1 MKKGRKKGPKAPG
14 QGRKRDCCL
23 PMSFFTP
30 ISLLHRLLLPFP
42 PSEPPRRT
50 KKTPGFRMKTRR
62 QRLLQTHRTRKPGTF
77 FRLFSFTFFVQTGR
91 NNVFRPIHLI
101 LPVSGFILFELMVI
115 NGGARAVFLEKPF
128 CRKFRR
134 EVLLFLEPGPGS
146 TAPEMRPCSM
156 NPHSDES
163 T

>member
-1 MKKGRKKGPKAPG
+1 MPA
-14 QGRKRDCCL
+14 DVVL
-23 PMSFFTP
+23 FNP
-30 ISLLHRLLLPFP
+30 ISSVHRLFLPFP
-42 PSEPPRRT
+42 LSEPPRRT
-50 KKTPGFRMKTRR
+50 KKKPGFRMKTRR
-62 QRLLQTHRTRKPGTF
+62 QCLLQTRWARKPGTF
-77 FRLFSFTFFVQTGR
+77 FRFFSFTFFVQTGR

-146 TAPEMRPCSM
+146 TAPEMRPCSIK
-156 NPHSDES
+156 PHSDES